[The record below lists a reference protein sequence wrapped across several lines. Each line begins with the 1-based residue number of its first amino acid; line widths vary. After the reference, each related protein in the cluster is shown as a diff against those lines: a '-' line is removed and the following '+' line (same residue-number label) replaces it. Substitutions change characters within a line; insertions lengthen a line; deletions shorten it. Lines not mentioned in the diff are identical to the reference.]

1 MTRFLPWNSRRKV
14 LLGVCFLRGGA
25 VEGIGDG
32 EKGEQVLWPA
42 SVPYPP
48 PRIFTRGDTYIPK
61 RTQKV
66 PPPPVACAGVAQR
79 SSLIINARL
88 DPVL

>member
-1 MTRFLPWNSRRKV
+1 M
-14 LLGVCFLRGGA
+14 LGVYFLRGGA

-48 PRIFTRGDTYIPK
+48 QEFSRGVIHTYPSAHK
-61 RTQKV
+61 KCRPHRGRVRGLRKDQV
-66 PPPPVACAGVAQR
+66 
-79 SSLIINARL
+79 
-88 DPVL
+88 